1 MSYGVY
7 ICGKLVYCG
16 LDAFG
21 QIHIIISKEN
31 TFVLSK
37 IIRELEEYKDKE
49 VYIKIAEKRANKL

>member
-1 MSYGVY
+1 MLRYGSY

-37 IIRELEEYKDKE
+37 IVKEIEQYKDKE
-49 VYIKIAEKRANKL
+49 VYLKIAEKRKN